1 MAIRKKKINYTPYLI
16 GLGAAGVI
24 GYLFRKEIK
33 NLITGGSNQDFIP
46 DENIVNP
53 PVVIENIVT
62 PGGNVAVKSQ
72 ITKGLSPLGTPK
84 TGLNMDQVL
93 KFGDKGQEIAKLQQ
107 ILNRISTI
115 TGKAKVKEDGIWGQ
129 GTQARLSQMFGN
141 TTKLNLFKMY
151 VALWAIYAASKGN
164 LFLYSG
170 KNLKKWFD
178 TYKDYLSSSVLRN
191 EARETYFKN
200 NPII

>member
-1 MAIRKKKINYTPYLI
+1 MATRKKKTDYTPYFI

-33 NLITGGSNQDFIP
+33 NLIMPGSTEP
-46 DENIVNP
+46 EP
-53 PVVIENIVT
+53 EPVIETITTNVVT
-62 PGGNVAVKSQ
+62 PGGNVAVKSE
-72 ITKGLSPLGTPK
+72 ITKGLNPLGTPK
-84 TGLNMDQVL
+84 TSLNMDQVL

-141 TTKLNLFKMY
+141 TTNLNLFKMY
-151 VALWAIYAASKGN
+151 VALWAIYAASKG
-164 LFLYSG
+164 

-178 TYKDYLSSSVLRN
+178 TYRTYLSSSVLRN
-191 EARETYFKN
+191 EARNTYFKN
-200 NPII
+200 NTII

>member
-1 MAIRKKKINYTPYLI
+1 MAIRKKKIDYTPYLI

-33 NLITGGSNQDFIP
+33 NLITGGPNQDFIP

-84 TGLNMDQVL
+84 TWFKYGSGF
-93 KFGDKGQEIAKLQQ
+93 K
-107 ILNRISTI
+107 
-115 TGKAKVKEDGIWGQ
+115 IWRQRPGN
-129 GTQARLSQMFGN
+129 SQ
-141 TTKLNLFKMY
+141 TTANFK
-151 VALWAIYAASKGN
+151 
-164 LFLYSG
+164 
-170 KNLKKWFD
+170 
-178 TYKDYLSSSVLRN
+178 
-191 EARETYFKN
+191 
-200 NPII
+200 